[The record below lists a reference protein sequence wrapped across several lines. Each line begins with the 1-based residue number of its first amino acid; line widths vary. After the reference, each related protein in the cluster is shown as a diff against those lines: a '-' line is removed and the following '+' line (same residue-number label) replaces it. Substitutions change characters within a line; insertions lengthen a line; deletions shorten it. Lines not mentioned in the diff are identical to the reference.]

1 VSGIRQQRQAV
12 RPQAD
17 DDLDTHEAGRQR
29 QRDGE
34 RTTRRVRRDVR
45 VRVPMSILAVIMIA
59 GCVNVRRVIVPG
71 VVMPAVIVR
80 VSRLG

>member
-1 VSGIRQQRQAV
+1 
-12 RPQAD
+12 
-17 DDLDTHEAGRQR
+17 
-29 QRDGE
+29 
-34 RTTRRVRRDVR
+34 
-45 VRVPMSILAVIMIA
+45 MSILAVIMIA